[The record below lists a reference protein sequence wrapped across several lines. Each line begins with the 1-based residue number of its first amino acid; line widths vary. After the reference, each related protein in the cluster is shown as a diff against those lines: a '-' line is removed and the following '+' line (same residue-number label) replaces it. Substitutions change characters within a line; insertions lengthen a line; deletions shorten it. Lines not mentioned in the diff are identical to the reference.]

1 MVGLGTIV
9 LSEAGVR
16 VFGRGLLDLT
26 LPEQRGTAGVVV
38 AYEPEGVWFQ
48 DERLQRDN
56 KIVLVK
62 WEFIDAVLSDAPP
75 AEAPSGRV
83 IGF

>member
-1 MVGLGTIV
+1 MVGLSTIL
-9 LSEAGVR
+9 LSERGLR
-16 VFGRGLLDLT
+16 VFGPGLLG
-26 LPEQRGTAGVVV
+26 LPEPEQHGAVGVLV
-38 AYEPEGVWFQ
+38 AYDPEGVWFQ

-56 KIVLVK
+56 KMVLVK

-75 AEAPSGRV
+75 PEASGRRM